1 MKKNDIEYHLI
12 AFDMAT
18 GRLLQSVRDSTTGQ
32 CLCCKA
38 FAGLQHAKTC
48 AVWPLIEARM
58 NLRKEQDAS
67 QQPRLSE

>member
-1 MKKNDIEYHLI
+1 MKKDDIQRHLN

-18 GRLLQSVRDSTTGQ
+18 GRLLQSVRDSATGQ

-38 FAGLQHAKTC
+38 GTGFQHAKTC

-58 NLRKEQDAS
+58 NLRKEQDDG
-67 QQPRLSE
+67 QQIGLSE